1 MAERFKGSKFQYIQ
15 DSRFRFVDMLSEI
28 TKKKILELKTKFPER
43 KSAILPAMHMVLEE
57 VGYYNQ
63 EILKQVGELL
73 GLSETKVTETV
84 SFYTYFPKEG
94 VGKYHIQVCTNLSC
108 MLLGAEELVHYLEE
122 KLKIKAGETTPDG
135 FFTLTSVECLGSCG
149 TAPVMQIN
157 QTFYE
162 NLTKIKVD
170 QILEDL
176 QTKK

>member
-1 MAERFKGSKFQYIQ
+1 VAELL
-15 DSRFRFVDMLSEI
+15 DLSEI
-28 TKKKILELKTKFPER
+28 
-43 KSAILPAMHMVLEE
+43 E
-57 VGYYNQ
+57 VA
-63 EILKQVGELL
+63 
-73 GLSETKVTETV
+73 ETV

-135 FFTLTSVECLGSCG
+135 LFTLSTVECLGSCG

-157 QTFYE
+157 QTYYE
-162 NLTKIKVD
+162 NLNKAKVD

-176 QTKK
+176 RKEKQTINKF